1 MLKLFG
7 KIVNFTHLNS
17 VHSTKD
23 LPTALSI
30 GGLARLGLWGN
41 GWGGG
46 GMGGGGMGKCG
57 EIIKNDLPKC

>member
-30 GGLARLGLWGN
+30 GGLGLWGN
-41 GWGGG
+41 GWGV
-46 GMGGGGMGKCG
+46 MGGGGMGKCG

>member
-30 GGLARLGLWGN
+30 GGLGLWGN
-41 GWGGG
+41 GWGG
-46 GMGGGGMGKCG
+46 
-57 EIIKNDLPKC
+57 E

>member
-23 LPTALSI
+23 LPIALSI
-30 GGLARLGLWGN
+30 GGLGLWGN

-46 GMGGGGMGKCG
+46 EWGGGGMGKCG